1 MVQGLSI
8 LTNSGALTAL
18 EQLTRTNKKLNTTQ
32 LRITTGLK
40 VTGPKDD
47 AATYAIAQ
55 RLRGDIAGTN
65 AVKIALSNG
74 EATVNVAISAG
85 KSIADLLTEMKAK
98 IVQANQAGLDSAS
111 RTALNNDFKALRD
124 QVESIVATAAFNDK
138 NLIEFSATNL
148 QVLSTVD
155 GSTITVSA
163 QKFDTS
169 TLTLASVDLLTSAGA
184 SSALSSIE
192 TAITRVA
199 DGLANLGSA
208 AKRIDVQTEFT
219 TSLVNILTEGLGN
232 LVDADLAEESAKLQ
246 SLQIQQQLGVQS
258 LAIANAGPQTIL
270 SLFGG

>member
-98 IVQANQAGLDSAS
+98 IVQANQANLDSAS
-111 RTALNNDFKALRD
+111 RTAINNDFKALRD
-124 QVESIVATAAFNDK
+124 QLDSIVATAEFNGK
-138 NLIEFSATNL
+138 NLIEQSATSL
-148 QVLSTVD
+148 SVLSTVD
-155 GSTITVSA
+155 GSVITVSA
-163 QKFDTS
+163 APLS
-169 TLTLASVDLLTSAGA
+169 SSSLSIASSDLLTSATA
-184 SSALSSIE
+184 ASALTSIE
-192 TAITRVA
+192 TAITLTA
-199 DGLANLGSA
+199 DRLAALGSA
-208 AKRIDVQTEFT
+208 ARRIDVQTDFT
-219 TSLVNILTEGLGN
+219 TSLVNILSEGLGN

-270 SLFGG
+270 NLFG

>member
-8 LTNSGALTAL
+8 LTNTGALTAL

-55 RLRGDIAGTN
+55 RLPGDIAGTN

-85 KSIADLLTEMKAK
+85 KAIADLLTEMKAK
-98 IVQANQAGLDSAS
+98 IVQANQASLDSAS

-148 QVLSTVD
+148 LVLSTVD

-169 TLTLASVDLLTSAGA
+169 TLTLATLDLLTSAGA
-184 SSALSSIE
+184 STALGSIE

-208 AKRIDVQTEFT
+208 AKRIDVQTDFT
-219 TSLVNILTEGLGN
+219 TSLLNILTEGLGN

-258 LAIANAGPQTIL
+258 LAIANAAPQTIL